1 MNTSLRSRRQINA
14 VAFPYIGRVSGL
26 HAVRSQSSSRH
37 PWVKLEQIKHDASRL
52 RGGRSSGVSGSPWLR
67 MNLLM
72 LGTFILT
79 LAIGLTVI
87 FWP

>member
-1 MNTSLRSRRQINA
+1 M
-14 VAFPYIGRVSGL
+14 
-26 HAVRSQSSSRH
+26 
-37 PWVKLEQIKHDASRL
+37 VKILEQIKNDASRL

>member
-1 MNTSLRSRRQINA
+1 MLLPFRTLGGYP
-14 VAFPYIGRVSGL
+14 AFTPSEVHL
-26 HAVRSQSSSRH
+26 HPVTHGYS
-37 PWVKLEQIKHDASRL
+37 LEQIKHDASRL
-52 RGGRSSGVSGSPWLR
+52 RGGRSSGVSVSPWLR